1 MPDSLGLRLKT
12 LLTVLFVYLCTTGYA
27 RSQNVHINGVF
38 GIPQLTNSLP
48 REGTSI
54 QAGLQ
59 VSYQLRQSRF
69 YLLTGLR
76 FQQLSLNY
84 QESVV
89 FDSIPILE
97 SSSNGGVDT
106 LLIRQKETI
115 SASKLGYIILP
126 FLLKTYIWNEQKR
139 INPFFQ
145 VGIVGRFLMYGM
157 GTDRVENFF
166 YQPPNRP
173 PQISTDDFILPFFSK
188 FDLAVNLGFGV
199 EIPVVSNLYGCAG
212 VDTEV
217 GLLNQT
223 AGEGRPRF
231 RVNTIA
237 GYAGVGWYFGKRD

>member
-1 MPDSLGLRLKT
+1 MVASLCLKLT
-12 LLTVLFVYLCTTGYA
+12 ALLPVLIVYLCTTSCA
-27 RSQNVHINGVF
+27 RSQNVHINGTF
-38 GIPQLTNSLP
+38 GLPQLINSLP
-48 REGTSI
+48 KEGTSI

-76 FQQLSLNY
+76 FQQLRLNY

-97 SSSNGGVDT
+97 SSGNGIVDT

-115 SASKLGYIILP
+115 FASTLGYIMLP

-145 VGIVGRFLMYGM
+145 VGVVARFLMYGK

-166 YQPPNRP
+166 YRPPNRP
-173 PQISTDDFILPFFSK
+173 PQVSTDDYILPFFST
-188 FDLAVNLGFGV
+188 FDLGLNLGFGL
-199 EIPVVSNLYGCAG
+199 EIPIASRMYGYAG
-212 VDTEV
+212 VEAEV

-223 AGEGRPRF
+223 AGEGRPDF
-231 RVNTIA
+231 RINTLA
-237 GYAGVGWYFGKRD
+237 GHAGVGWYFSKQN